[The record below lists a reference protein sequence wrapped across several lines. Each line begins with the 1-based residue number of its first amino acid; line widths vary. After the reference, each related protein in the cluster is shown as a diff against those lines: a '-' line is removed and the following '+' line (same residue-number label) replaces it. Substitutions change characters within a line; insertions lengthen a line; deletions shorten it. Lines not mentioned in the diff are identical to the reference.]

1 MSPYTHPVL
10 LDEFLFFLQV
20 QRCEV
25 RVFERMAM
33 SCVLISV
40 LCTQI
45 CVGTEAFLK
54 LRVSL
59 CSFLS
64 EIAL

>member
-1 MSPYTHPVL
+1 M
-10 LDEFLFFLQV
+10 
-20 QRCEV
+20 

-45 CVGTEAFLK
+45 CVGTETFRKLHVFLCVLFNME
-54 LRVSL
+54 LRCKGKNKKISRL
-59 CSFLS
+59 CMVLLGGQGS
-64 EIAL
+64 